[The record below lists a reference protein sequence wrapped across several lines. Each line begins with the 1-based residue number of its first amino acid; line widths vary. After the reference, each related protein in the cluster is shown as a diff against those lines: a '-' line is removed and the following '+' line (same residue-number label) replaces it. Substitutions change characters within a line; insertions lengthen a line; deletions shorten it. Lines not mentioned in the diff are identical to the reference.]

1 MFRKVMNSTSRILG
15 TAAVALT
22 LATGIAS
29 AEEPKVL
36 GRYKH
41 WSAFTMDQ
49 GGSKV
54 CFIVADP
61 RSKKLSRRGR
71 NRGDVFFMVT
81 HWPGE
86 KTFGQP
92 SVIIG
97 YPFGPNSTPT
107 VRVGSD
113 KFNMVLDADNEENK
127 NRAWIADNPTEQ
139 RLLDAM
145 KRGNNMIIT

>member
-1 MFRKVMNSTSRILG
+1 MIGGTRIW
-15 TAAVALT
+15 
-22 LATGIAS
+22 
-29 AEEPKVL
+29 
-36 GRYKH
+36 
-41 WSAFTMDQ
+41 WSAYTATELKKSGGLQNQ
-49 GGSKV
+49 GDDKI

-86 KTFGQP
+86 KIFGQP

-97 YPFGPNSTPT
+97 YPFGGSSTPT

-113 KFNMVLDADNEENK
+113 KFNMVLDADNEDNK
-127 NRAWIADNPTEQ
+127 NRAWIADNP
-139 RLLDAM
+139 RPAA
-145 KRGNNMIIT
+145 RGTRCRT